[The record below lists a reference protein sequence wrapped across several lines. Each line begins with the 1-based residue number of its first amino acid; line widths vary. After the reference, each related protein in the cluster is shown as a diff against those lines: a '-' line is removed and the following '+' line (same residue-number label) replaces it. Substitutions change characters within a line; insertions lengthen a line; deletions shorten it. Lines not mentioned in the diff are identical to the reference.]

1 MWRNTTG
8 LAIKTKRRQLVNKM
22 WNHCRTITDVDDWLL
37 TFKFPGMA
45 GYSVSVCAH
54 REHRCVDII
63 SYYSNS
69 RVYFMNKL
77 MKFLKILPSR
87 YYRRTTVKSS
97 VQLPHH
103 NLCNSASIILYE
115 LYRMTN
121 QHKMPP
127 LICTTCALFYT
138 NWQTLCLIHG
148 KNWRHRSRLS
158 MIQNRSMA
166 QMYSKWQMT
175 TAPYSLAAT
184 DINYSRNNLVSDIS
198 VVARVLSYQVPV

>member
-54 REHRCVDII
+54 REHRCVYII

-138 NWQTLCLIHG
+138 NWQTLCLVQLQELTSQVQILNDSESFNG
-148 KNWRHRSRLS
+148 TNAFEMTDDDSSIKPGSKRHKLFS
-158 MIQNRSMA
+158 Q
-166 QMYSKWQMT
+166 
-175 TAPYSLAAT
+175 
-184 DINYSRNNLVSDIS
+184 
-198 VVARVLSYQVPV
+198 